1 MSPRGFHQREYISPH
16 FTTNAYRQSE
26 AGLHEA
32 AMEKAV
38 ENWFKGLISV
48 PRKVIT
54 KAYLKALTFAGYLR
68 NL

>member
-16 FTTNAYRQSE
+16 FTTNAYKQSDQ
-26 AGLHEA
+26 GKHEA

-38 ENWFKGLISV
+38 EDWFKGLISV

-54 KAYLKALTFAGYLR
+54 KAYLKLLVFAGYLR